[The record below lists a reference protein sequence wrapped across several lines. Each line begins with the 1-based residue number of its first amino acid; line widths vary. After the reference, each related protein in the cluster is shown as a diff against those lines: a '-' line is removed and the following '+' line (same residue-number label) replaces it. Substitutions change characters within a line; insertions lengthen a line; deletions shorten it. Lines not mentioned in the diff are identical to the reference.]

1 MEFQVETKHNSDDNS
16 SSNVECFEFQLRML
30 EKGADAIQRHIE
42 RIDEVLFK
50 VKASG
55 VTVWVALIGWSFT
68 SKNDLLMLLGFVVIL
83 GFWLLE
89 GYFRGI
95 QARYLASS
103 TILTRFLN
111 DEQALNTSFENYHLP
126 PRIVYPMTFDEDE
139 LEKLRMYGKG
149 LIAPSVAI
157 LYLFLAFVNYLL
169 WLVAGGQS

>member
-1 MEFQVETKHNSDDNS
+1 METKHYSDDNS
-16 SSNVECFEFQLRML
+16 SSIVASFEFQIRML

-42 RIDEVLFK
+42 RLDEVLFK

-55 VTVWVALIGWSFT
+55 VTVWVAIIGWGFASN
-68 SKNDLLMLLGFVVIL
+68 NDLLIPLGLVVIF

-95 QARYLASS
+95 QARDLASS
-103 TILTRFLN
+103 AGLTTFLN
-111 DEQALNTSFENYHLP
+111 DRQALKTSFENHHLP
-126 PRIVYPMTFDEDE
+126 PRIVYPMTFDEKE
-139 LEKLRMYGKG
+139 PEKLRMYCKG

-169 WLVAGGQS
+169 WLGIGGQL

>member
-1 MEFQVETKHNSDDNS
+1 VETKHNSDDDS
-16 SSNVECFEFQLRML
+16 SSIVESFEFQLRML

-55 VTVWVALIGWSFT
+55 VAVWVALIGWSFT
-68 SKNDLLMLLGFVVIL
+68 SKNDLLIPLGLVVIL

-103 TILTRFLN
+103 NSLTRFLN
-111 DEQALNTSFENYHLP
+111 DEQALKTSFDNHHLP
-126 PRIVYPMTFDEDE
+126 PRIVYPMTFDENE
-139 LEKLRMYGKG
+139 LEKLRMYVKG

-169 WLVAGGQS
+169 WLAAGGQL

>member
-1 MEFQVETKHNSDDNS
+1 MNTEFSPENDSGGIAES
-16 SSNVECFEFQLRML
+16 FEFQLRML
-30 EKGADAIQRHIE
+30 EKGADGIQSHIG
-42 RIDEVLFK
+42 RIDEILFK

-68 SKNDLLMLLGFVVIL
+68 RNSDLLISLGFVVIL

-89 GYFRGI
+89 GYFGGL

-103 TILTRFLN
+103 NCLTRFLN
-111 DEQALNTSFENYHLP
+111 DEQALKTSFASRHLP
-126 PRIVYPMTFDEDE
+126 SRIVYPMTFGESQF
-139 LEKLRMYGKG
+139 EKLKMYGKG

-169 WLVAGGQS
+169 WMAGGG

>member
-1 MEFQVETKHNSDDNS
+1 
-16 SSNVECFEFQLRML
+16 ML

-55 VTVWVALIGWSFT
+55 VTVWVALVGWSFT
-68 SKNDLLMLLGFVVIL
+68 SKNVLLMLLGLVVIL

-103 TILTRFLN
+103 ASLTGFLN
-111 DEQALNTSFENYHLP
+111 DEHALKTSFDNQRLP
-126 PRIVYPMTFDEDE
+126 PRIVYPMTFNETE
-139 LEKLRMYGKG
+139 LEKLKMYGKG

-169 WLVAGGQS
+169 WTAVGGQ

>member
-1 MEFQVETKHNSDDNS
+1 VETKHTSDNDYS
-16 SSNVECFEFQLRML
+16 TIVECFEFQIRML

-42 RIDEVLFK
+42 RLDGILFK

-68 SKNDLLMLLGFVVIL
+68 SKNDLLIPLGLVVIL

-89 GYFRGI
+89 GYFRGV

-103 TILTRFLN
+103 RGLTSFLN
-111 DEQALNTSFENYHLP
+111 DEQALKASFDNHHLP
-126 PRIVYPMTFDEDE
+126 PRIVYPMTFDENE
-139 LEKLRMYGKG
+139 LEKLRMYVKG

-157 LYLFLAFVNYLL
+157 LYLFLSFVNYLL
-169 WLVAGGQS
+169 WLAASG